1 MMKNQRGLII
11 VTVIFSVFFLTAGLW
26 AKDIVIGFTGPLS
39 GPAGEY
45 GQDCANGID
54 MAVKDLNAA
63 GGVKVKGTNYLF
75 KLEKLDDQS
84 NPQKAVANAKLFRE
98 KYDSVIVLNPNFNSS
113 AAIMNINQEKGKEFI
128 LLAYTSSIKASQ
140 MNNKLVIVGAPP
152 FSVYI
157 HIYTDKAWA
166 RGWRKC
172 GILTTT
178 GAYGEEWKNAF
189 KEYWLKKGGTVTADK
204 SANYYKD
211 TDFSKELTEVMAGKP
226 DFLLVGGPSSPTALV
241 IEQAR
246 RMGYKGGFFML
257 DQAKMDY
264 VIYVLQ
270 GTKLLEDVTGYAKAS
285 DNITPVATAFNK
297 KYMKTYKRMNTW
309 EASTHYACMF
319 GIAKAIAAANSVD
332 NAVAIRAA
340 FPKAFPVLGDKV
352 PSEIYGI
359 TDAGRIH
366 RVVQLQT
373 VKNGKLSA
381 PTLYVWWAKTQAE
394 FNAAQKA
401 TKYLVPLTW
410 LKGIQFE

>member
-1 MMKNQRGLII
+1 MKKQKVL
-11 VTVIFSVFFLTAGLW
+11 FSFAVFFFLFFIAAGLW

-39 GPAGEY
+39 GPAAEY

-63 GGVKVKGTNYLF
+63 GGVKVKGTKYLF
-75 KLEKLDDQS
+75 KLEKLDDRSDAKQ
-84 NPQKAVANAKLFRE
+84 AVANARLFRE
-98 KYDSVIVLNPNFNSS
+98 KYDSVIVTNPVFNSS
-113 AAIMNINQEKGKEFI
+113 SAIMKINQEKGKEFI

-140 MNNKLVIVGAPP
+140 LNNKLVVVGAPP

-157 HIYTDKAWA
+157 QIYTDMAWA

-172 GILTTT
+172 GMLTTT

-189 KEYWLKKGGTVTADK
+189 KEYWIKKGGKISTEK
-204 SANYYKD
+204 SSNYYKE
-211 TDFSKELTEVMAGKP
+211 TDFSKELTEILAGKP

-246 RMGYKGGFFML
+246 RMGYKGGFFLL

-270 GTKLLEDVTGYAKAS
+270 STKLLEDVTGYASAS
-285 DNITPVATAFNK
+285 DNITPVALAFNK

-309 EASTHYACMF
+309 EASTHYACTF
-319 GIAKAIAAANSVD
+319 AIAKAIAAANSVD

-340 FPKAFPVLGDKV
+340 FPKALPVLGDKV
-352 PSEIYGI
+352 PSEIYGV
-359 TDAGRIH
+359 TPAGRIH
-366 RVVQLQT
+366 RVVQLQI
-373 VKNGKLSA
+373 VKHGKLSK
-381 PTLYVWWAKTQAE
+381 PTLYVWWAKTLAE
-394 FNAAQKA
+394 FNEAKKV
-401 TKYLVPLTW
+401 TKYSLPLTW